1 MVQNLSHYF
10 LAGALEHRLL
20 DIVAFFLWE
29 GRVDE
34 PGTGT
39 FVTLKHSSWLLTL
52 SLPQQ
57 PMFPDQPVD
66 QLDEALEELRVVLER
81 HGE

>member
-29 GRVDE
+29 GRVA
-34 PGTGT
+34 PP
-39 FVTLKHSSWLLTL
+39 SSTAAG
-52 SLPQQ
+52 S
-57 PMFPDQPVD
+57 
-66 QLDEALEELRVVLER
+66 
-81 HGE
+81 